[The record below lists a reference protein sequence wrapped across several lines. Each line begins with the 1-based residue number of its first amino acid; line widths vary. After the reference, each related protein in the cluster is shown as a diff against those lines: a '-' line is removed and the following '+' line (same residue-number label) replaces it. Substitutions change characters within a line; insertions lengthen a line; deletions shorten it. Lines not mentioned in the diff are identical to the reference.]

1 MTVTTRGSINASV
14 RPAQSVQAQLK
25 QRQTVL
31 VNQSGIIA
39 IRRLSDLVDVDVSTK
54 TDGSLLIY
62 DENQQKF
69 IASTL
74 LEKQQIN
81 GGHF

>member
-25 QRQTVL
+25 QKQTVL

-39 IRRLSDLVDVDVSTK
+39 VRRLSDLVDVDVSTK
-54 TDGSLLIY
+54 MDGSLLIY

-74 LEKQQIN
+74 LEKQEIN

>member
-1 MTVTTRGSINASV
+1 MTITTRGPINVSV
-14 RPAQSVQAQLK
+14 RQGQSVQAQVK

-39 IRRLSDLVDVDVSTK
+39 VRRLSDLIDVDVSAK

-62 DENQQKF
+62 DENQEKF

>member
-1 MTVTTRGSINASV
+1 MTVTTRGSINAAV

-25 QRQTVL
+25 QKQTVL

-39 IRRLSDLVDVDVSTK
+39 VRRLSDLVDVDVSTK

>member
-1 MTVTTRGSINASV
+1 MSVASSRDRINVTIKPKKTVM
-14 RPAQSVQAQLK
+14 
-25 QRQTVL
+25 
-31 VNQSGIIA
+31 VNQSGVIA
-39 IRRLSDLVDVDVSTK
+39 VRRLSDLIDVDTSAK

-62 DENQQKF
+62 DEEQEKF

-74 LEKQQIN
+74 LEKQTVN

>member
-14 RPAQSVQAQLK
+14 RPAQSVHAQLK
-25 QRQTVL
+25 QKQTVL

-39 IRRLSDLVDVDVSTK
+39 VRRLSDLVDVDVSTK
-54 TDGSLLIY
+54 MDGSLLIY

-74 LEKQQIN
+74 LEKQEIN

>member
-1 MTVTTRGSINASV
+1 MVTISTR
-14 RPAQSVQAQLK
+14 
-25 QRQTVL
+25 
-31 VNQSGIIA
+31 
-39 IRRLSDLVDVDVSTK
+39 VSTK
-54 TDGSLLIY
+54 DRINVVVEKKRNVLVDQSGVIAFRRLGELLDVDTSTQVDGSILIY
-62 DENQQKF
+62 DEDREKY

>member
-39 IRRLSDLVDVDVSTK
+39 VRRLSDLVDVDVSTK
-54 TDGSLLIY
+54 PDGALLIY

-69 IASTL
+69 ISSTL